1 MLRMPGP
8 HRKHRREPK
17 IIAGRYELIDVAG
30 TGGMAAVWRGVFRH
44 EGKQTPVAVKRI
56 LVNIAKDPTVV
67 ALFQEEA
74 RVGRELRHPNI
85 VQVIDYGKDET
96 GSSFMVMEW
105 VEGLDFFDYMRSF
118 HGAKVHVPWQAV
130 AAIGYQSLRG
140 LVAAHERVDSE
151 GRVRAV
157 IHRDLT
163 PSNILVG
170 VDGIVKVAD
179 FGLARATDRA
189 TMTFPNIIKG
199 KLSYTAP
206 ELLRGK
212 KANEQSDIYS
222 LGVTMWEAL
231 AARKLFHGKNNVEV
245 LRAIRQD
252 SIPAL
257 AKFRPDTPAELID
270 IVHRAVVRDLP
281 QRWSSAR
288 DMAESLREFARSI
301 KPPVDARRLGAS
313 VVQAR
318 ERLRAID
325 GQVPV
330 IIDDPRSQD
339 SIEISVEMEVDS
351 QANPPSRAFRAELS
365 DPFEPNS

>member
-1 MLRMPGP
+1 MPGP
-8 HRKHRREPK
+8 QIKHKREPK

-30 TGGMAAVWRGVFRH
+30 TGGMAAVWRGVFRQD
-44 EGKQTPVAVKRI
+44 GKLIPVAVKRI

-74 RVGRELRHPNI
+74 RVGRQLQHPNI
-85 VQVIDYGKDET
+85 VQVMDYGKDEA

-105 VEGLDFFDYMRSF
+105 VEGVDFFDYMRSF

-130 AAIGYQSLRG
+130 AAIAYQALLG
-140 LVAAHERVDSE
+140 LVAAHERVDSK
-151 GRVRAV
+151 GRVRPV

-231 AARKLFHGKNNVEV
+231 AARKLFHGNNNVEV
-245 LRAIRQD
+245 LRAIQQGT
-252 SIPAL
+252 IPEL
-257 AKFRPDTPAELID
+257 KKLRPDTPAQLTD
-270 IVHRAVVRDLP
+270 IVHQAVVRDLT
-281 QRWSSAR
+281 QRWPSAR
-288 DMAESLREFARSI
+288 EMAASLRQFARSM
-301 KPPVDARRLGAS
+301 KPPVDAKRLGAS
-313 VVQAR
+313 VLQAR

-325 GQVPV
+325 GQIPIV
-330 IIDDPRSQD
+330 IDETRSQD